1 MKFKLI
7 GFSAI
12 LIILT
17 VSTQLIAQNNSTV
30 KYNPSIRI
38 ADSLFFA
45 QNWKAAKLIYESVLS
60 DTSRNGIGWNRLGF
74 CNYQEGNYGAALK
87 NYQKS
92 LNTKPSPPVLATVWS
107 RIAKIQSIK
116 NEKQFALMALDSA
129 FKNGYSNFGELD
141 TLTDFKSIRNEQKFK
156 DLRAKV
162 YVIAMPCM
170 ADPHAREFDFWVG
183 DWDVYQTGT
192 SNLVGHNLI
201 QIIAD
206 GCGLLENWTNLG
218 NRTGKSINFIDAN
231 NKWKQSWVGGGN
243 QEFVN
248 GEYKEGAMRFTFETT
263 TAQGAKSIGRF
274 IFFNEKPGQVRQF
287 NETSSDGGKTWVTS
301 YDFTYLKK
309 KD

>member
-1 MKFKLI
+1 MKFRHI
-7 GFSAI
+7 GFSGF
-12 LIILT
+12 LIILS
-17 VSTQLIAQNNSTV
+17 VGAQLIAQNSSTD
-30 KYNPSIRI
+30 KFKPSIRI

-45 QNWKAAKLIYESVLS
+45 QNWKAAKPIYETILS
-60 DTSRNGIGWNRLGF
+60 DTSHNGIAWNRLGF
-74 CNYQEGNYGAALK
+74 CNYQEGNYDVALK

-92 LNTKPSPPVLATVWS
+92 LNTKPSSPVLATVWS
-107 RIAKIQSIK
+107 RIAKIQSIR
-116 NEKQFALMALDSA
+116 NEKQSALTALDSA
-129 FKNGYSNFGELD
+129 VNNSYSNLGELD
-141 TLTDFKSIRNEQKFK
+141 TLNDFKNLRNEQKFK
-156 DLRAKV
+156 HLRAKV
-162 YVIAMPCM
+162 YAIAMPCM
-170 ADPHAREFDFWVG
+170 ADKHAREFDFWVG

-192 SNLVGHNLI
+192 TNLVGHNLI

-248 GEYKEGAMRFTFETT
+248 GEYKEGAMRFTFENTSP
-263 TAQGAKSIGRF
+263 QGAKIMGRF

-309 KD
+309 